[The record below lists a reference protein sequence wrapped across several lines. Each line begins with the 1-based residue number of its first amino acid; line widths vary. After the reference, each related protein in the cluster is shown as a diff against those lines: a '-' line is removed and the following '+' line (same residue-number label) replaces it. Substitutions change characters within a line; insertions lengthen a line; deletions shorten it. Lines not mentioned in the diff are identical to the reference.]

1 MGARDAQLGVVAM
14 ARHRAFRWAVVAL
27 PLAVTALLWALAKL
41 EPPQTGLAPL
51 RPLLALSQ
59 ISALAAVVLMALAL
73 MLSARSRVLETI
85 YGGLDKALRVHRRLG
100 ECALLLMLVHLLTLL
115 PGAAQLAPLLLPFV
129 EHWPK
134 TLGVLSLWAFMLL
147 SALAF
152 WRRLPYQAWLLLH
165 RWMGLPF
172 LLGGAHAMGAASDVA
187 GNEPLRFWMLLWVA
201 LGALAWCYRMLFF
214 PALGPRYDYRVE
226 RVVARGAG
234 AWDLL
239 LQPTAMRMNFEP
251 GRFAFIAIRGVPGLP
266 AEHHPFSI
274 SSSPAERQ
282 LRFSFKAVGDYTRA
296 LPLLQRGTPV
306 QVYGPFGHFTLH
318 RLCRWRRM
326 VWIGAGIGITPFL
339 SMLAFEATN
348 DDFRRIWLFHVVRH
362 AQDAVY
368 DGEIAQRIAL
378 ADSWV
383 DYVKWVSDE
392 RGPLT
397 AHAVLASLGA
407 FDDCAFMICGPTALA
422 RELKRQ
428 LEQRG
433 VGSHRIMFED
443 FAFR

>member
-1 MGARDAQLGVVAM
+1 
-14 ARHRAFRWAVVAL
+14 
-27 PLAVTALLWALAKL
+27 
-41 EPPQTGLAPL
+41 
-51 RPLLALSQ
+51 
-59 ISALAAVVLMALAL
+59 
-73 MLSARSRVLETI
+73 
-85 YGGLDKALRVHRRLG
+85 
-100 ECALLLMLVHLLTLL
+100 
-115 PGAAQLAPLLLPFV
+115 
-129 EHWPK
+129 
-134 TLGVLSLWAFMLL
+134 
-147 SALAF
+147 
-152 WRRLPYQAWLLLH
+152 
-165 RWMGLPF
+165 
-172 LLGGAHAMGAASDVA
+172 
-187 GNEPLRFWMLLWVA
+187 
-201 LGALAWCYRMLFF
+201 
-214 PALGPRYDYRVE
+214 
-226 RVVARGAG
+226 
-234 AWDLL
+234 
-239 LQPTAMRMNFEP
+239 
-251 GRFAFIAIRGVPGLP
+251 
-266 AEHHPFSI
+266 
-274 SSSPAERQ
+274 

-348 DDFRRIWLFHVVRH
+348 DDFRRIWLFHVVRR

-407 FDDCAFMICGPTALA
+407 FDDYAFMICGPPALA

-428 LEQRG
+428 FEQRG
-433 VGSHRIMFED
+433 VGSNRIVFED